1 MPRLM
6 KMIDRKIKVVEKDS
20 FYWTVDIDGHIIK
33 LSRHLKKQQ
42 GGLDL
47 GNEENIRYLLKI
59 IEDSFIWRQTFRDVR
74 NLISGANLLIILD
87 TLYPEST
94 LELFGFLYRKQLEI
108 SYISFRKFF
117 YSVFLVYHDTHYIS
131 KTGLPSKLSCIAK
144 TIAFQQ
150 RHPKEFCQV
159 ASNATFCVNYISTTN
174 NIAIFTI
181 NDSDFE
187 ICLVGRPY
195 MKDSNA
201 VLQAIIN
208 LQNALKN
215 QNRTAL
221 ADIIETIGSL
231 ACVRIMQICYPQLA
245 IDYFIAEANEK
256 VAQRQCVYPNSMLKK
271 YFQTPP
277 YRGEA
282 RIFYYKIIEIL
293 EDNLPN
299 WNNQLINGNHKEI
312 LSHKKR
318 YKLFYYS
325 SHATFCSS
333 TFSLIGSEQLR
344 EEQRQFLLCRA
355 TDALGNI
362 NVKFLYRENE
372 NISYC
377 LNAFLNHLD
386 IYIDSISNL
395 TQFDVQLLISYFV
408 QNTNF
413 SYVTIHRSFC
423 SLCVF
428 YKFVT
433 GISNSN
439 PSSAFHHADL
449 PFLLTNR
456 RTPRSTQAKVVI
468 MRTLNTLPLAVRIG
482 IKISCCTGLRASS
495 FNILTENSVVF
506 HSEKAVIRVFLKK
519 TYKYRIKNNLPP
531 YVDYSL
537 PEEFCKELT
546 SFIKETQGMRNKL
559 DNPYLL
565 VYYPINWRTDTHRKP
580 CVVSANTTSYYMSK
594 LLADTH
600 IETLDGLPEKASLRS
615 IRAEIG
621 RSLFAEGKSA
631 QEVSEYLGNSPMVAQ
646 THYDN
651 YLPIDDAKMYDALWQ
666 DTIEKGIDSCSK
678 TKSAPHSVMYGTCV
692 SQKECS
698 GKDCRKCPSLIQ
710 CKGGDTDAFRCPS
723 VS

>member
-1 MPRLM
+1 
-6 KMIDRKIKVVEKDS
+6 MIDRKIKVVEKDS

-174 NIAIFTI
+174 NIA
-181 NDSDFE
+181 
-187 ICLVGRPY
+187 
-195 MKDSNA
+195 
-201 VLQAIIN
+201 
-208 LQNALKN
+208 
-215 QNRTAL
+215 
-221 ADIIETIGSL
+221 
-231 ACVRIMQICYPQLA
+231 
-245 IDYFIAEANEK
+245 
-256 VAQRQCVYPNSMLKK
+256 
-271 YFQTPP
+271 
-277 YRGEA
+277 
-282 RIFYYKIIEIL
+282 
-293 EDNLPN
+293 
-299 WNNQLINGNHKEI
+299 
-312 LSHKKR
+312 
-318 YKLFYYS
+318 
-325 SHATFCSS
+325 
-333 TFSLIGSEQLR
+333 
-344 EEQRQFLLCRA
+344 
-355 TDALGNI
+355 
-362 NVKFLYRENE
+362 
-372 NISYC
+372 
-377 LNAFLNHLD
+377 
-386 IYIDSISNL
+386 
-395 TQFDVQLLISYFV
+395 
-408 QNTNF
+408 
-413 SYVTIHRSFC
+413 
-423 SLCVF
+423 
-428 YKFVT
+428 
-433 GISNSN
+433 
-439 PSSAFHHADL
+439 
-449 PFLLTNR
+449 
-456 RTPRSTQAKVVI
+456 
-468 MRTLNTLPLAVRIG
+468 
-482 IKISCCTGLRASS
+482 
-495 FNILTENSVVF
+495 
-506 HSEKAVIRVFLKK
+506 
-519 TYKYRIKNNLPP
+519 
-531 YVDYSL
+531 
-537 PEEFCKELT
+537 T

-580 CVVSANTTSYYMSK
+580 CVVSADTISYYMSK